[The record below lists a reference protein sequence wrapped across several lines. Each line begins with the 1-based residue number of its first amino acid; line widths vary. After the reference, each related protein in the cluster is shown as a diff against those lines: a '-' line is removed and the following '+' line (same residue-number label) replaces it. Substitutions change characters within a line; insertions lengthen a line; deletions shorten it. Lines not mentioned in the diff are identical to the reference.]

1 MEAKASAKFI
11 RGSAQKARLVVDLVR
26 GKSVNQALA
35 TLQFT
40 YKRASNPVEACVRS
54 AIANAT
60 EAAERANIAVDP
72 DDLWIK
78 EAFVDKG
85 PTKSRFRTRPA
96 PQGRAFRERR
106 HFCHVTITLSSDEH
120 PDTLTR
126 NGNAED
132 ALARRAARQTI
143 RQSIAASATRQRSE
157 QETATTTAAVTTGA
171 IDATPEAQPVVTATE
186 NTDTPQATT
195 QTETAQTTQ
204 ATQADVTTE
213 TQSSSVETAQDAT
226 SQSTDATT
234 NAVTENKT
242 EEKDGV

>member
-40 YKRASNPVEACVRS
+40 YKRATNPVEACVRS

-60 EAAERANIAVDP
+60 ESAERANIAVDP

-106 HFCHVTITLSSDEH
+106 HFCHVTITLSSDER
-120 PDTLTR
+120 PDVTAR
-126 NGNAED
+126 NGNTED
-132 ALARRAARQTI
+132 ALARRAARRTVRQTA
-143 RQSIAASATRQRSE
+143 AASTTRQRSE
-157 QETATTTAAVTTGA
+157 QETTTTTSAVPTDVV
-171 IDATPEAQPVVTATE
+171 DAMPEAQSNASATE
-186 NTDTPQATT
+186 NINTPQAAT
-195 QTETAQTTQ
+195 QT
-204 ATQADVTTE
+204 DVTAE
-213 TQSSSVETAQDAT
+213 TQSSGVDTAQDT
-226 SQSTDATT
+226 TTENTDATT

>member
-40 YKRASNPVEACVRS
+40 HKRATNPVEACVRS

-106 HFCHVTITLSSDEH
+106 HFCHVTITLSSDER
-120 PDTLTR
+120 PSVAAR
-126 NGNAED
+126 NGNTEA
-132 ALARRAARQTI
+132 ALARRAARQA
-143 RQSIAASATRQRSE
+143 IAATPPRQPRQPSE
-157 QETATTTAAVTTGA
+157 QETVNTTAPVVAAT
-171 IDATPEAQPVVTATE
+171 DATPEEVQPIVTATE
-186 NTDTPQATT
+186 NINTPQVTSSA
-195 QTETAQTTQ
+195 AQT
-204 ATQADVTTE
+204 DVTVE
-213 TQSSSVETAQDAT
+213 TQLSSADTAQDTTTQDA
-226 SQSTDATT
+226 DATT
-234 NAVTENKT
+234 NAVTENKI